1 MKPVRKDLQKFV
13 IPKVS
18 THYNEIG
25 IELFHDDDL
34 PVLDE
39 IQKANPNDY
48 RKACLAMFQHWLGAD
63 YPNATWNALI
73 TALRSP
79 GIQLIA
85 VSHELEKQL
94 IG

>member
-1 MKPVRKDLQKFV
+1 MKPSVKDLQNFV

-25 IELFHDDDL
+25 IELYHDDDL
-34 PVLDE
+34 SVLDE
-39 IQKANPNDY
+39 IRAANPSDY
-48 RKACLAMFQHWLGAD
+48 RKACLAMFQHWLSAYD
-63 YPNATWNALI
+63 SNASWSVLIAALK
-73 TALRSP
+73 SP

-85 VSHELEKQL
+85 VSCELEKRL